1 MKFISWNIDS
11 INAALTGTSPRSDL
25 SRQVLDTIAKDNPDI
40 IAIQETKLPEN
51 GMNAKQEEALKAYFP
66 DYEYVYVSS
75 REPARKGYAGTM
87 ALFKKDELFTPLFR
101 RITLHLKDH
110 DVRMVRGGAGWK
122 TARVTVDGVPLEGRT
137 LTHGRLLE
145 ARRICYE

>member
-25 SRQVLDTIAKDNPDI
+25 SRQVLDTIAKENADI
-40 IAIQETKLPEN
+40 IAIQETKLPEA

-66 DYEYVYVSS
+66 DHDYVYVSS

-87 ALFKKDELFTPLFR
+87 AL
-101 RITLHLKDH
+101 
-110 DVRMVRGGAGWK
+110 
-122 TARVTVDGVPLEGRT
+122 
-137 LTHGRLLE
+137 
-145 ARRICYE
+145 